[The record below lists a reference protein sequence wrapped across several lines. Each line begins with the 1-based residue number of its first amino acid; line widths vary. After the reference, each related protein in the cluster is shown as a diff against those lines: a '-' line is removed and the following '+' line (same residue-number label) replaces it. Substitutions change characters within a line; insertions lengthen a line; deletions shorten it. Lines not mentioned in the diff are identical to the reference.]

1 MSSGTRDEATD
12 DRPRDGPTCFA
23 TNRRSGKAGSNVARP
38 SAGVQLGAP
47 DRGKDAQS
55 REAPGRRCAEPEC
68 HTVLST
74 YNRSSRC
81 YLHAAP
87 EYRHAL
93 ER

>member
-1 MSSGTRDEATD
+1 VG
-12 DRPRDGPTCFA
+12 
-23 TNRRSGKAGSNVARP
+23 RP

-47 DRGKDAQS
+47 DRGRDAQS

-68 HTVLST
+68 PTVLST
-74 YNRSSRC
+74 YNRSIRC